1 VSGDVARRRDR
12 RRRHR
17 LLDPHHEASWGWLM
31 AAPALI
37 GLLVFIALPFIL
49 AVVLSFTSLRLGS
62 PLETELVG
70 LEQYR
75 RVLGDAS
82 FQRALWNNVLFTA
95 VVVPV
100 QTALALGLAVL
111 LDRRLRGIVVY
122 RTLFFMPVVFPM
134 ALVAVVWELILAP
147 GPEGLLNS
155 VVSTLTLGTVS
166 ARDWL
171 HDPLLALPSI
181 MLLSIWQGVGF
192 QMIVLLAGLQGIPQ
206 ALYESAAIDRA
217 GAWSQFWHVT
227 LPGLRN
233 PLIFTALVTTILAFR
248 LFAQVEILTRG
259 GPSGATTT
267 VMFEAVRAAFQRQQI
282 GLASAMT
289 VVFFLIVLLVTWLQR
304 ALVTEEREVT

>member
-1 VSGDVARRRDR
+1 
-12 RRRHR
+12 
-17 LLDPHHEASWGWLM
+17 M

>member
-1 VSGDVARRRDR
+1 MSGDVARRRDR